1 MWTPFVQCWTR
12 RSRAFDT
19 GNFFKLLPTSNFTLN
34 MSNTPDATRLNPPD
48 QGPAVRD
55 PAANERFRQKVVD
68 LLGGD
73 PDSIWHGG
81 YVDHVW
87 EKCRQPLVQYL
98 GQSRA
103 KRVLEFGCNLG
114 ATSVVLAYLGAKV
127 DAIDIDTRYIEIAV
141 ENAARHG
148 FTDEIRFG
156 CHADST
162 ALPWPDGTFDF
173 IACNSVLEYV
183 PFAILPAVLSELDRI
198 LAPGGIVFVAGTS
211 NRLSPIEIHSRRWF
225 INYLPRSFGPA
236 ASDVERGLFPW
247 DVLGGFPGYTQLDVE
262 DRSSTYFDWK
272 RAAGMSASR
281 RAVLHAV
288 DAVSRPLG
296 LPVALLL
303 PSFSTALRKP
313 A

>member
-1 MWTPFVQCWTR
+1 MV
-12 RSRAFDT
+12 S
-19 GNFFKLLPTSNFTLN
+19 
-34 MSNTPDATRLNPPD
+34 TPDTTRLTMPA
-48 QGPAVRD
+48 QGPALKD
-55 PAANERFRQKVVD
+55 PAANQRFRQKVID

-81 YVDHVW
+81 YVAHVW

-98 GQSRA
+98 RQSKA
-103 KRVLEFGCNLG
+103 QRVLEFGCNLG
-114 ATSVVLAYLGAKV
+114 ATSVVLAHLGVKV
-127 DAIDIDTRYIEIAV
+127 DAIDIDTRYLEIAV

-148 FTDEIRFG
+148 FTDEIVFG
-156 CHADST
+156 CHPDST
-162 ALPWPDGTFDF
+162 ALPWPDGTFNF
-173 IACNSVLEYV
+173 IVCNSVLEYV
-183 PFAILPAVLSELDRI
+183 PFTILPAVLAELDRI

-247 DVLGGFPGYTQLDVE
+247 DVLRGFPGYSQLDVE
-262 DRSSTYFDWK
+262 DRSRTYFDWK
-272 RAAGMSASR
+272 MEAGMSAPK